1 MGEIRIRRGSSPR
14 MVSEK
19 CQIKQKDSEESIK
32 EKNCEAKIFKQE
44 SIKEG
49 EVRFLRILLFFEL
62 FFTSFLVFFGKI
74 CGIREKNAIYGRNK
88 KKFFPFHSIRC
99 KDASKKTFSH

>member
-1 MGEIRIRRGSSPR
+1 MGEIRIRKGSSPR

-19 CQIKQKDSEESIK
+19 CQIKQKDSEESIKEESIK

-49 EVRFLRILLFFEL
+49 EVR
-62 FFTSFLVFFGKI
+62 K
-74 CGIREKNAIYGRNK
+74 
-88 KKFFPFHSIRC
+88 
-99 KDASKKTFSH
+99 

>member
-32 EKNCEAKIFKQE
+32 EESIKEKNCEAKIFKQE

-49 EVRFLRILLFFEL
+49 EVR
-62 FFTSFLVFFGKI
+62 K
-74 CGIREKNAIYGRNK
+74 
-88 KKFFPFHSIRC
+88 
-99 KDASKKTFSH
+99 